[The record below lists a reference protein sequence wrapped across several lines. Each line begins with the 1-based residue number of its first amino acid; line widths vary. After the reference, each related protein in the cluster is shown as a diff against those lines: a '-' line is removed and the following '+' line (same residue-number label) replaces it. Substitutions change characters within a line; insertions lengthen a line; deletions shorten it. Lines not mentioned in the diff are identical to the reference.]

1 MMGLPTGEHDMDSN
15 AREGCYLERASH
27 RSIRTGRRDGQPG
40 AMDWPKML
48 ASDAQFDS
56 ATYVQQDLRGE
67 RLSACNK
74 RLGSNVLTRS
84 FSYWRHLS
92 IA

>member
-40 AMDWPKML
+40 DTEWPKML

-74 RLGSNVLTRS
+74 GLGPNVLTRS
-84 FSYWRHLS
+84 FFYWRHLS